1 MTLAELITLSPEFTL
16 VFALIVMLLVNRYRE
31 TKTPKTFYTVSKIFL
46 LLSAFCTLLF
56 YNKSGFP
63 EFWLNNTYTSLFK
76 ICMLLLAVT
85 WFFLSCK
92 WFLNKN
98 HSSLS
103 FYLLGVSSVLMLMII
118 ISSQNLLLMQA
129 GITFLFVLNYLMI
142 YLSDDDF
149 DVVVIARRYLIFAM
163 FFAGLFAGGLSMVYY
178 KTGSFDYI
186 ALADYL
192 SEIKQIGFYEVV
204 MYVLIMAPLLFLIGL
219 APFHFWFADVLSVCV
234 LPICGFLTVIPVFAG
249 YSALVDLSLNVF
261 YPLLPY
267 FKPVL
272 VTFAALS
279 LLVGAVSANRE
290 TNLRKLFAYNSLY
303 HLGFVFITLASFNY
317 SSIAAS
323 FVYLLVY
330 ILSMIGIYT
339 VFFGFKSNGEYL
351 YKLEDISGVFT
362 QKPYISTAFLVFMI
376 SLAGS
381 PPMLGFLGK
390 LIAVNNLVI
399 EGNYWSVGIIMMALL
414 LLINAYL
421 DVIRTVFFEQR
432 KRGFDRVDKGIYIC
446 LFINIVIVLIS
457 ILNPGRLIDYL
468 EKLLSAVL

>member
-1 MTLAELITLSPEFTL
+1 MLLA
-16 VFALIVMLLVNRYRE
+16 ALLVMLVVNRYRE

-46 LLSAFCTLLF
+46 LLSAFCSLLF

-63 EFWLNNTYTSLFK
+63 DVWLNDSYTTLFK
-76 ICMLLLAVT
+76 ICMLLLALA

-98 HSSLS
+98 QSSLS

-118 ISSQNLLLMQA
+118 VSSQNLLLMLG
-129 GITFLFVLNYLMI
+129 GITALFILNYLMI

-149 DVVVIARRYLIFAM
+149 DVVVIARRYL
-163 FFAGLFAGGLSMVYY
+163 FFSLLFALLFGAGTAMAYH
-178 KTGSFDYI
+178 KTGSFDYTELSDYLNGVKQPGAYEI
-186 ALADYL
+186 AL
-192 SEIKQIGFYEVV
+192 
-204 MYVLIMAPLLFLIGL
+204 YVLLLSPLLFLIGL
-219 APFHFWFADVLSVCV
+219 APFHFWFADVLSVSV
-234 LPICGFLTVIPVFAG
+234 LPICGFLTIVPVFAG

-261 YPLLPY
+261 YPLLPW
-267 FKPVL
+267 FKLVL
-272 VTFAALS
+272 AAFAGLS
-279 LLVGAVSANRE
+279 LLIGAVSSNRE
-290 TNLRKLFAYNSLY
+290 PNLRRLFAYSSLY

-330 ILSMIGIYT
+330 ILSMTGIYT

-351 YKLEDISGVFT
+351 YKLEDIAGAFT
-362 QKPYISTAFLVFMI
+362 QKPYISTAFLVFMV
-376 SLAGS
+376 SLVGS

-399 EGNYWSVGIIMMALL
+399 EGSYWSVAVVMLALL

-421 DVIRTVFFEQR
+421 DVIRSVFFEER
-432 KRGFDRVDKGIYIC
+432 RRSFDRADKGIYIC

-468 EKLLSAVL
+468 EKMLSAVL